1 MLINFYVKN
10 FRSIRD
16 EINLSM
22 VSDGRYKNH
31 LDHREPV
38 LGMDKHALKLA
49 VLYGANAAGKSNIV
63 RAIGFAQDMVLEG
76 ETAFGD
82 WRAINLPGELTN
94 RQSFSFSFKP
104 EAINSIS
111 DLNLRSKR

>member
-16 EINLSM
+16 EIQLNM

-38 LGMDKHALKLA
+38 LGMDKHALKFA

-63 RAIGFAQDMVLEG
+63 RAIDFAREMVL
-76 ETAFGD
+76 D
-82 WRAINLPGELTN
+82 
-94 RQSFSFSFKP
+94 S
-104 EAINSIS
+104 EAALSLIHI
-111 DLNLRSKR
+111 